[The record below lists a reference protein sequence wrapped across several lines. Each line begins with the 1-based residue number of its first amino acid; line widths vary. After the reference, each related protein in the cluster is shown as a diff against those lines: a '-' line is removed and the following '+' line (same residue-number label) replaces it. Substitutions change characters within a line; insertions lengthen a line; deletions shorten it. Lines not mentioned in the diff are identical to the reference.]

1 MKRFSIFNTFEPNKV
16 LEVVNNKN
24 LPSRLIAFMFGILL
38 MALAFNICFEP
49 NEFVTG
55 GINGI
60 AILVAHVSNLSAAT
74 FIFYANLIL
83 IGISLILLGMNKSIS
98 NILGALCFSVFVF
111 ITEDINNLLKINF
124 DNPLL
129 YVIMGGVIYG
139 IGSGLVFKTGFSSG
153 GGDII
158 GLIIS
163 KYTKKPIGK
172 SMLIVNAIII
182 IIGGLT
188 FGYTMVMYAI
198 IINYISALLIDR
210 IILGINDSK
219 MFMIDTTK
227 EAEIKK
233 FIMDGMKTGVTILKA
248 RGGYLKEKKDLLMCI
263 VPTKDYY
270 ALKESILEIDPNA
283 FIVVSDCYE
292 VEGGTKKERKVSF

>member
-24 LPSRLIAFMFGILL
+24 LPSRLIIFMFGILL
-38 MALAFNICFEP
+38 MALAFNICVEP

>member
-1 MKRFSIFNTFEPNKV
+1 MKRFSIFKTFDPNKV
-16 LEVVNNKN
+16 IEVVNNKN
-24 LPSRLIAFMFGILL
+24 LPSRLIIFMFGILL

-49 NEFVTG
+49 NNLVTG

-60 AILVAHVSNLSAAT
+60 AILVSHISNINAAN
-74 FIFYANLIL
+74 FIFYANLVL
-83 IGISLILLGMNKSIS
+83 IGLSLILLGTNKSIS

-111 ITEDINNLLKINF
+111 LTQDINNLLKINF
-124 DNPLL
+124 DNTLL
-129 YVIMGGVIYG
+129 YVITGGVIYG

-172 SMLIVNAIII
+172 SMMIVNAIII

-198 IINYISALLIDR
+198 IINYISTVLIDR

-219 MFMIDTTK
+219 MFIIDTAK
-227 EAEIKK
+227 EEQVKRL
-233 FIMDGMKTGVTILKA
+233 IMDGMKSGVTIFKA
-248 RGGYLKEKKDLLMCI
+248 KGGYLKEKKDILMCI
-263 VPTKDYY
+263 VKTKDYY
-270 ALKESILEIDPNA
+270 ALKESIKEIDPNA
-283 FIVVSDCYE
+283 FIIVSDCYE
-292 VEGGTKKERKVSF
+292 VHGGTKKERKVSF